1 MADETTSNETITTE
15 DGTVL
20 EPVPPYSQA
29 HDDMMQSL
37 NAAIEA
43 RKLKVAPLIAR
54 MDAEETSELID
65 WLDANY
71 FTFRDEPL
79 IAIHFEAA
87 LKVLKNL
94 RDASK
99 L

>member
-1 MADETTSNETITTE
+1 MADEPTSNETITTE

-20 EPVPPYSQA
+20 APVPPATIEYDQ
-29 HDDMMQSL
+29 MTESL
-37 NAAIEA
+37 NAAIAA
-43 RKLKVAPLIAR
+43 RALKVAPLIAR

-71 FTFRDEPL
+71 QTFRDEPL
-79 IAIHFEAA
+79 ISIHFEAA
-87 LKVLKNL
+87 LGCLKRL